1 MFRQMFKGKATGTLK
16 SHVPGSKR
24 AQYSDMTMKTL
35 GSGDL
40 KGAVQLPPG
49 EDLNEWLAA
58 NTVDFYNELTLIW
71 GIICDIGVSRSM
83 GAGTGFPPGFEY
95 RWATGKSKTPS
106 SCSGPEYVDFVLG
119 WVEKEINNPQL
130 FPTAAATP
138 FPKTFAQSIKVV
150 YTRMFRVF
158 AIIYCHHFSQLE
170 ELGAVR
176 HLNTSFKHFI
186 FFQWE
191 HALVAE
197 KELDALRDII
207 QELKIRYY
215 APPPTM
221 GGMGPPHK

>member
-1 MFRQMFKGKATGTLK
+1 MFKGKATGTLK

-58 NTVDFYNELTLIW
+58 NSKYTHSLLLLNTLLSPIFTKIRVFAFYYSAVDFYNELTLIW

-130 FPTAAATP
+130 FPTAAGP
-138 FPKTFAQSIKVV
+138 FK
-150 YTRMFRVF
+150 
-158 AIIYCHHFSQLE
+158 
-170 ELGAVR
+170 
-176 HLNTSFKHFI
+176 NN
-186 FFQWE
+186 
-191 HALVAE
+191 
-197 KELDALRDII
+197 
-207 QELKIRYY
+207 
-215 APPPTM
+215 
-221 GGMGPPHK
+221 